1 MGGARGLPDILIGGE
16 AAVNQQREFR
26 DRRLNSASLL
36 GGGVRAGGRTGGQV
50 FVLDSRVLVADRQT
64 GRSVE
69 GGVRLSEGLRV
80 SAVCHQLTL
89 QRTTLH
95 THLLVLSDIL
105 RAAQQLVVQM

>member
-89 QRTTLH
+89 QRTTLL
-95 THLLVLSDIL
+95 THLVLSDIL